1 MAKNWRE
8 CYNNERDYKKSE
20 FFGKWLE
27 TFAPNMTESFYQ
39 RRIHNQFVWHVF
51 SYELIP
57 AESFLQGDAAR
68 QAYNKVNKNG
78 AICFQLFCDD
88 EPKPLPKE
96 FDSAEKLEIA
106 DGEYSEFYAV
116 GKDYSWTYILT
127 HETCAGLGPYFMFAD
142 KSKR

>member
-1 MAKNWRE
+1 MAKNGRE

-20 FFGKWLE
+20 FFGKWLK
-27 TFAPNMTESFYQ
+27 TFVPYLTESFYK
-39 RRIHNQFVWHVF
+39 RRIHHQFVWHVF
-51 SYELIP
+51 SSKLVP
-57 AESFLQGDAAR
+57 TESFLQGDVAR

-88 EPKPLPKE
+88 EPKPLTKE